1 MWQKIILKYDRYY
14 EVSENFLQS
23 VTGITKCEK
32 SLLQSVAGTTIK
44 KCDIYYKVKR
54 NKVPQNHN
62 DILRTGAQLVGG
74 GGWGLP
80 CCFLKIKKNA
90 LILGK
95 KVLIVSILGLNLP
108 FKM

>member
-1 MWQKIILKYDRYY
+1 MTKIITKYDRYY

-32 SLLQSVAGTTIK
+32 SLLQSVAGTTIT

-62 DILRTGAQLVGG
+62 DIIRTGAQLVGEG
-74 GGWGLP
+74 GKASP
-80 CCFLKIKKNA
+80 AVF
-90 LILGK
+90 
-95 KVLIVSILGLNLP
+95 
-108 FKM
+108 